1 MTVIFVSFQP
11 ILDFPPKPIP
21 MKKLHL
27 SPPTLAH
34 LNGQHEAR
42 QLLAALLRIL
52 GLHRLELALEITA
65 ESFEEAALH
74 PYFRLPPSPLNFL
87 LSIAKRKTLEAVR
100 MQNMTGRLSREVNF
114 AIETGKPL
122 EEVFHGIFEEK
133 TLEDNRLALLFA
145 CCHPSL
151 PLSLRKALV
160 LKSNFTFSEK
170 DIQQFRHSDD
180 LRLLK
185 ELETSSELI
194 LQNGVQSGVPTPGQL
209 PARLG
214 SVQETLL
221 SLFMDGYD
229 HSELT
234 IFARRSFCDTA
245 FQVCSLL
252 LAHPATTLPTTY
264 ATMTSLCLLAARFEP
279 RRGRPPSFL
288 FLDEKNRAKWSP
300 QLIDQGVAYY
310 EKAGDPD
317 QPDDQ
322 HLLARV
328 LMEHTLAPHPRF
340 TNWERIAEHLQ
351 HLLEVH
357 PTYEYHLCYAY
368 TLAKNGDATLAIQ
381 HLYAA
386 PGFGDHLPEDWLTN
400 ALMGDFYRQA
410 KNLRECA
417 KYYQVAQQKAPATA
431 LKKLLHRKM
440 LSLTSNK
447 KGSKK
452 KVKW

>member
-1 MTVIFVSFQP
+1 
-11 ILDFPPKPIP
+11 

-27 SPPTLAH
+27 SPPSLAH

-52 GLHRLELALEITA
+52 GLHRLELALEIVA
-65 ESFEEAALH
+65 ESFEEAAQQ
-74 PYFRLPPSPLNFL
+74 PYFRQPSNPLNFL
-87 LSIAKRKTLEAVR
+87 LSIAQQKALDAVR
-100 MQNMTGRLSREVNF
+100 VQNLAGRLSREVNF
-114 AIETGKPL
+114 AIETGNPL
-122 EEVFHGIFEEK
+122 EEIFQGIFEEK

-145 CCHPSL
+145 CCHPLL

-160 LKSNFTFSEK
+160 LKTNFTFSEK

-185 ELETSSELI
+185 ELETASELI
-194 LQNGVQSGVPTPGQL
+194 LQNGVQSGVPPPGQL
-209 PARLG
+209 PSRLA
-214 SVQETLL
+214 SVQGTLL
-221 SLFMDGYD
+221 ALFMEGYE

-245 FQVCSLL
+245 FQMGSLL
-252 LAHPATTLPTTY
+252 LSNPVTELPTSL
-264 ATMTSLCLLAARFEP
+264 ALMSVLCLLSARFEP

-288 FLDEKNRAKWSP
+288 ILDEKNRAKWNP
-300 QLIDQGVAYY
+300 QLIDQGVAFY
-310 EKAGDPD
+310 EKAGDPND
-317 QPDDQ
+317 ADEY
-322 HLLARV
+322 HLLSRV

-340 TNWERIAEHLQ
+340 TNWERIQEHLQ
-351 HLLEVH
+351 LMLEVC
-357 PTYEYHLCYAY
+357 PTYRYQLCYAY
-368 TLAKNGDATLAIQ
+368 TLGKNGQSDMAIQ
-381 HLYAA
+381 HLFAVPNFA
-386 PGFGDHLPEDWLTN
+386 EHLPDDWLTN
-400 ALMGDFYRQA
+400 GLLGEFYRQV

-417 KYYQVAQQKAPATA
+417 RYYQIAQQKAPTTA
-431 LKKLLHRKM
+431 LKKLIHRKM

>member
-1 MTVIFVSFQP
+1 
-11 ILDFPPKPIP
+11 

-27 SPPTLAH
+27 FPPSLAH
-34 LNGQHEAR
+34 LTGQHEAR

-52 GLHRLELALEITA
+52 GLHRLELALEIVT
-65 ESFEEAALH
+65 ESFEAAALH
-74 PYFRLPPSPLNFL
+74 PYFRLPSNPLNFL
-87 LSIAKRKTLEAVR
+87 LIIAQQKMLDAVR
-100 MQNMTGRLSREVNF
+100 VQNLTGRLSREVNF
-114 AIETGKPL
+114 AMETGKPL
-122 EEVFHGIFEEK
+122 ELVLQEIFGEK
-133 TLEDNRLALLFA
+133 TLEDSRLSLLFA

-160 LKSNFTFSEK
+160 LKTNFTFSEK

-185 ELETSSELI
+185 ELETAPDLI
-194 LQNGVQSGVPTPGQL
+194 LQHGVQSGVPTPGQL
-209 PARLG
+209 PARLAA
-214 SVQETLL
+214 VQETVLA
-221 SLFMDGYD
+221 LFMEGYE

-245 FQVCSLL
+245 FQVGSLL
-252 LAHPATTLPTTY
+252 LAHSATELPTAY
-264 ATMTSLCLLAARFEP
+264 ATMVTLCLLAARFEP

-288 FLDEKNRAKWSP
+288 FLDEKNRAKWNP
-300 QLIDQGVAYY
+300 ALIDQGVAYY
-310 EKAGDPD
+310 EKAGDPND
-317 QPDDQ
+317 LDEH

-340 TNWERIAEHLQ
+340 TNWERILEHLQ
-351 HLLEVH
+351 LMLEVN
-357 PTYEYHLCYAY
+357 PTYHYQLCVAY
-368 TLAKNGDATLAIQ
+368 TLAKNGQPDMAIQ
-381 HLYAA
+381 HLFAVPTFA
-386 PGFGDHLPEDWLTN
+386 EHLPEDWLTN
-400 ALMGDFYRQA
+400 ALLGEFYRQT

-417 KYYQVAQQKAPATA
+417 RYYQIAQQKAPTTA
-431 LKKLLHRKM
+431 LKKLIHRKM

>member
-1 MTVIFVSFQP
+1 
-11 ILDFPPKPIP
+11 

-27 SPPTLAH
+27 SPPSLAH

-52 GLHRLELALEITA
+52 GLHRLELALETTA

-100 MQNMTGRLSREVNF
+100 VQNLTDRLSREVRF
-114 AIETGKPL
+114 AVESGRAL
-122 EEVFHGIFEEK
+122 DEVLQSIFEEK

-151 PLSLRKALV
+151 PLRLRMALL
-160 LKSNFTFSEK
+160 LKTHFTFSDK
-170 DIQQFRHSDD
+170 DIQHFRHSDD
-180 LRLLK
+180 LALLK
-185 ELETSSELI
+185 ELTLAPDHI
-194 LQNGVQSGVPTPGQL
+194 LQHGIQCGIPTPGQL
-209 PARLG
+209 PARLTA
-214 SVQETLL
+214 VQETVLA
-221 SLFMDGYD
+221 LFRQGYE

-245 FQVCSLL
+245 FQAGSLL
-252 LAHPATTLPTTY
+252 LAQPATALPTTF
-264 ATMTSLCLLAARFEP
+264 ATMTTLCLLAARFEP

-288 FLDEKNRAKWSP
+288 FLDEKNRAKWNP
-300 QLIDQGVAYY
+300 QLIDQGVAYF
-310 EKAGDPD
+310 EKAGDAD
-317 QPDDQ
+317 QPDEPQ
-322 HLLARV
+322 LLARV

-400 ALMGDFYRQA
+400 ALMGDFYRQT